1 MTTIQDHQ
9 TLSPCAPRTNK
20 SRQKGRPPT
29 VTLPILLSW
38 FMVCKSDASQCIA
51 VLSPSQSCEA
61 AAKAQAETL
70 VGKGSEKRKLRC
82 KGTERWLK
90 SSGVVTLPFLPVRVV
105 CLAWLKRRS
114 SQILNTMDEMGHAPK
129 WRGKCIRACES
140 FCWRWLMRQGFSSVA
155 VGCRR
160 PCSPEAMAAALKK
173 WVHVLREAIR

>member
-1 MTTIQDHQ
+1 MAR
-9 TLSPCAPRTNK
+9 PCH
-20 SRQKGRPPT
+20 PPNLASLCWPNPIRH
-29 VTLPILLSW
+29 LPIFTVM
-38 FMVCKSDASQCIA
+38 FMVWHPNSSGVVQFHDLASYNQ
-51 VLSPSQSCEA
+51 VEWFSCMI
-61 AAKAQAETL
+61 
-70 VGKGSEKRKLRC
+70 
-82 KGTERWLK
+82 WHPK